1 MFTITEAAHRIRPG
15 IIIRILS
22 LAAMAAVFVLLPNTA
37 RADST
42 ATYDVSGTLT
52 TGTFSGTIEFDQSG
66 STLQLIN
73 SSLTMNGET
82 FICSGASSNNCTVY
96 DPFSLS
102 YVTML
107 GDGSVAMLNWLDSS
121 FDISNP
127 PSSFDFMGGYCY
139 NCGVAGY
146 NYVVSGQAANVTAPE
161 PASFMLLGAGIL
173 ALALLSRRRLTAPA
187 TIV

>member
-1 MFTITEAAHRIRPG
+1 MFKITELSKHIRPG

-22 LAAMAAVFVLLPNTA
+22 LAAMAAVFVLLPGAA

-52 TGTFSGTIEFDQSG
+52 TGTFSGTLEFDQSG

-73 SSLTMNGET
+73 SSITMDGET
-82 FICSGASSNNCTVY
+82 FTCSGATSNNCTVY
-96 DPFSLS
+96 DPFALS

-107 GDGSVAMLNWLDSS
+107 GDGSLALFNWLDSS

-127 PSSFDFMGGYCY
+127 PASFDFMGGYCY

-146 NYVVSGQAANVTAPE
+146 NYIMSGQANYVTAPE
-161 PASFMLLGAGIL
+161 PASFLLLGAGIL
-173 ALALLSRRRLTAPA
+173 ALALLSRRRLASPA
-187 TIV
+187 HIA